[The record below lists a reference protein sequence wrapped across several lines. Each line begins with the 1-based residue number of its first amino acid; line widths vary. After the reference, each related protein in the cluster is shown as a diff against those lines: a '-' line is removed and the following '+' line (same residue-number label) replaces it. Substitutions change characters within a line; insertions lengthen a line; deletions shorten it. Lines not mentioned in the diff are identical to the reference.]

1 MTQEN
6 EKRLSIIREALPR
19 FEEPQRIEHTLGV
32 YRECLWM
39 SKVFRLSEEE
49 AYTVCA
55 AALLHD
61 IAKTL
66 PLEKALLLAEKQ
78 GKTLKTDVPT
88 VIHQHAGAMLALEE
102 FGRDIVNDEMLSAIE
117 CHTTGKAGMTM
128 LDKMLFVADFTEAG
142 RKYRSCQEMREYLHQ
157 ECEKINKN
165 DKTALSHLLNDIT
178 KRIIGFTVTYLIE
191 KNKKI
196 DAGMI
201 LAWNAMVSEA

>member
-6 EKRLSIIREALPR
+6 ELRLQYIRNSLVR
-19 FEEPQRIEHTLGV
+19 YEEPQRLEHTLGV

-39 SKVFRLSEEE
+39 SKVFGLSEEDS
-49 AYTVCA
+49 YSLCA

-88 VIHQHAGAMLALEE
+88 VIHQYTGAMLALED
-102 FGRDIVNDEMLSAIE
+102 FGCDMVNDDMLSAIE
-117 CHTTGKAGMTM
+117 CHTTGKAGMTA

-142 RKYRSCQEMREYLHQ
+142 RKYRSCMEYREYLHDG
-157 ECEKINKN
+157 CEKINKN
-165 DKTALSHLLNDIT
+165 DKNARYRLLDDVT
-178 KRIIGFTVTYLIE
+178 KRIVGYTITYLTE
-191 KNKKI
+191 KGKKI
-196 DAGMI
+196 DPSMI
-201 LAWNAMVSEA
+201 EAWNSMV